1 MRDLRQAVHG
11 RAIIMEKRVYKHQI
25 LKKLIFFKKKQ
36 HDLDVR
42 STLPANCYRGCLE
55 RCLRFE
61 NRTRSLKTLCLYERE
76 RERERER
83 DWHLGGGEDKLVSL
97 SKKRVHAEE
106 VNG

>member
-25 LKKLIFFKKKQ
+25 LKKLILKKKQ

-42 STLPANCYRGCLE
+42 STLPANCLE

-61 NRTRSLKTLCLYERE
+61 NMPSVTENSVFVWGRE
-76 RERERER
+76 RERER
-83 DWHLGGGEDKLVSL
+83 LVSRRGEGQV
-97 SKKRVHAEE
+97 S
-106 VNG
+106 